1 MRTTNNND
9 EESARTIAVP
19 YWELFRRATKDHK
32 TQHLP
37 SAENERASNEQLSL
51 VLPESHFMQML
62 SFSTATYL
70 HLMYCAGAL
79 DIFLSTQKKL
89 QVLVTA
95 QSLWTFP
102 SI

>member
-9 EESARTIAVP
+9 EESARTIAAP

-51 VLPESHFMQML
+51 VFPNHTLCKCSHFQQQ
-62 SFSTATYL
+62 
-70 HLMYCAGAL
+70 HIMYCAGAL
-79 DIFLSTQKKL
+79 DLLLSTQKNKL

-95 QSLWTFP
+95 QSLWTLPF
-102 SI
+102 SV